1 MGWAW
6 RDAPVIAALTMLV
19 AAKSRWGF
27 LKCCDRLRLDGHG
40 WNHKRLPV
48 QPRQPVAVI
57 PQPNA
62 VWLVDFM
69 SNTLYGDR
77 RFRTPN
83 VLDEELREGLAIE
96 MDTLLSVE
104 RVIRLVEQVA
114 SWRGQPQAIRFD
126 KGPEFIAEQFITW
139 CTERAIQLSHVHLGK
154 SDQNILI

>member
-1 MGWAW
+1 M
-6 RDAPVIAALTMLV
+6 
-19 AAKSRWGF
+19 
-27 LKCCDRLRLDGHG
+27 KCCDRLRLDGHG

>member
-1 MGWAW
+1 M
-6 RDAPVIAALTMLV
+6 
-19 AAKSRWGF
+19 
-27 LKCCDRLRLDGHG
+27 
-40 WNHKRLPV
+40 
-48 QPRQPVAVI
+48 
-57 PQPNA
+57 
-62 VWLVDFM
+62 
-69 SNTLYGDR
+69 
-77 RFRTPN
+77 
-83 VLDEELREGLAIE
+83 LDEELREGLAIE